1 VEEKKKM
8 TVGDFKEL
16 VVWQKS
22 SDLVVEIYRLTKGFP
37 KDELYGLISQLRRA
51 AVSIPVN
58 ISEGYSRNCTNE
70 FIQFLYIAFGSSSEL
85 ETLVVLS
92 NKLSFLS
99 KQQTDIIT
107 DKIYEVKRLLRGLIN
122 SLKNRRKQ

>member
-1 VEEKKKM
+1 MEEKKKM

>member
-1 VEEKKKM
+1 M

>member
-1 VEEKKKM
+1 M

-22 SDLVVEIYRLTKGFP
+22 CDLVMELYKLTKVFP
-37 KDELYGLISQLRRA
+37 KDELYGLTSQIRRA

-58 ISEGYSRNCTNE
+58 ISEGYSRNSTNE